1 MSNKDLKKDK
11 LQQQIA
17 KMKAKYPAEFKIE
30 TLEPALTS
38 DIMGIVE
45 FIVDDYTD
53 WLLKNAYCDAD
64 VYAEEPKATDEY
76 LKQFG
81 IL

>member
-1 MSNKDLKKDK
+1 MSKSDK
-11 LQQQIA
+11 LQKKIEE
-17 KMKAKYPAEFKIE
+17 MKARYPKVLNIE
-30 TLEPALTS
+30 GLEPALTS

-53 WLLKNAYCDAD
+53 WLLKNCYCDAD